1 MEVGGRDESWNS
13 VLEVQWDSGSTN
25 RYRLGLDG
33 KVDLLAVIESSGGFV
48 YAEHLPKLG

>member
-33 KVDLLAVIESSGGFV
+33 KVDLLAVIESSGGFA